1 MKVLPYGDTAV
12 LLDCASLSEA
22 QDWYS
27 ALEEQAEAVLGA
39 RSVLLRG
46 DPSALRA
53 LIGRTRTSR
62 TWARAGARI
71 EIPVLYDGADLEH
84 VAALTGLSTAEVVR
98 AHTDTPWTVGF
109 GGFAPG
115 FFYLVGGDPRLTVP
129 RLDSPRARVP
139 AGSVGL
145 AGEFSGIYP
154 RQSPGGW
161 RLIGRTELVMWDA
174 SRDRPALLTAGTTVT
189 FVAR

>member
-1 MKVLPYGDTAV
+1 MKVRAYGDAAV
-12 LLDCASLSEA
+12 LLDCGTLEEA
-22 QDWYS
+22 QGWYA
-27 ALEEQAEAVLGA
+27 ALEGRVEVVLGA

-46 DPSALRA
+46 DPAALRT
-53 LIGRTRTSR
+53 LVSRTEPDRTRSSR
-62 TWARAGARI
+62 GPAI
-71 EIPVLYDGADLEH
+71 EVPVRYDGDDLAD
-84 VAALTGLSTAEVVR
+84 VAALTGLGTTEVVE
-98 AHTDTPWTVGF
+98 AHTGTAWTVAF

-115 FFYLVGGDPRLTVP
+115 FSYLVGGDPRLTVP

-161 RLIGRTELVMWDA
+161 RLIGHTDLAMWDT
-174 SRDRPALLTAGTTVT
+174 SRDRPALLTAGMTVT